1 MSEPMEWPDP
11 ADKAHAVEQAKR
23 LRNQAAAGGL
33 KFDAYLPPDLAVWL
47 LDRIEQGNF
56 VDPSE
61 ATFVLLGEAR
71 DLEPHIDLR
80 EELLKRRIQAAIDD
94 PRTTVAAEDVME
106 DFLKKLTNPLPVS
119 AKWEGRSGPPQ
130 EN

>member
-11 ADKAHAVEQAKR
+11 ADKAYAVEQAKH

-33 KFDAYLPPDLAVWL
+33 KFEAYLPPDLAIWL

-94 PRTTVAAEDVME
+94 PRPTVTAEDVLE
-106 DFLKKLTNPLPVS
+106 GLLKKLTNPLSSP

-130 EN
+130 GN

>member
-11 ADKAHAVEQAKR
+11 TDKAHAVEQAKR

-33 KFDAYLPPDLAVWL
+33 KFEAYLPPDLAIWL

-80 EELLKRRIQAAIDD
+80 EEFLKRRIQAAIDD
-94 PRTTVAAEDVME
+94 PRPTVAAEDVME
-106 DFLKKLTNPLPVS
+106 GLLKKLADPLPAP
-119 AKWEGRSGPPQ
+119 AKWKRRSGR
-130 EN
+130 